1 MTLHIELPET
11 DAAHYLTGTSAM
23 AIPSEDSAF
32 VDWHFVDG
40 FLDGKASFRIAGTN
54 FPETTRILGNL
65 GVRECGETL
74 RRAGVPLPKD
84 RPFYAANRDRALLDM
99 LLANL
104 STHRRP
110 DHLRLKDFFD
120 SEAEQE
126 SFEHHLD
133 ALAHKLEDER
143 QRTLLAEWRAAQ

>member
-1 MTLHIELPET
+1 MIRLPET
-11 DAAHYLTGTSAM
+11 TAAHYLTGTSAM
-23 AIPSEDSAF
+23 AIPSEDSTF

-40 FLDGKASFRIAGTN
+40 FLEGKASFRIAGTN
-54 FPETTRILGNL
+54 FPETARVLGDL

-104 STHRRP
+104 SVYRRP
-110 DHLRLKDFFD
+110 DHLRLEDYFD
-120 SEAEQE
+120 CEAEQE
-126 SFEHHLD
+126 CFERHLD
-133 ALAHKLEDER
+133 ALALKLDDER
-143 QRTLLAEWRAAQ
+143 QLTLLGEWRAVQ